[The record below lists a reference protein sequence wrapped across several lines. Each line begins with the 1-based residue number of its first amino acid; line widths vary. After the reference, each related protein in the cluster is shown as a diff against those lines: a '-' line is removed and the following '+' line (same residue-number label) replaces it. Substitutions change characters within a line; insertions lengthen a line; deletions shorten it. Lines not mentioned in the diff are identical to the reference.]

1 VENSSNNRQI
11 VLLTKARAA
20 LVEAKTLDDVKA
32 IRNQGEAAIRYAK
45 SRRDIGREAILE
57 AQEIVRRAER
67 RLGEMLA
74 GMDGKGSHGGNR
86 KSSNAMLL
94 DDLGFT
100 KMESSRFQAEARVPE
115 PIFENWLQKTRERG
129 EELTQAA
136 LIKLGK
142 QHEACKASPVVESV
156 DEAESAIIGKLDSL
170 VLQGKHFGCIY
181 ADPPWKYGNQGT
193 RASTN
198 NHYQTMTVEEI
209 AAEPVAQLSAD
220 NCHLHLWT
228 TNGFLFEAR
237 EIMEAW
243 GFKYKSVFVW
253 VKPQMG
259 MGNYWR
265 LSHEFMLLGVKGS
278 LPFREH
284 NLMSWLEADRTKHS
298 RKPRAV
304 REMIE
309 RASPGPYLELYGREE
324 IEGWTVYGNQIER
337 TLFNA

>member
-1 VENSSNNRQI
+1 MNNG
-11 VLLTKARAA
+11 LAPLNKARKA
-20 LVEAKTLDDVKA
+20 LALMTTPKEAKDYLDKATA
-32 IRNQGEAAIRYAK
+32 IRDYYGRQEGAFELANEAA
-45 SRRDIGREAILE
+45 
-57 AQEIVRRAER
+57 EIMIWARR
-67 RLGEMLA
+67 RLGELFA
-74 GMDGKGSHGGNR
+74 EVPRDGGGR
-86 KSSNAMLL
+86 PGKTHPSDGTSLQTIIE
-94 DDLGFT
+94 DLGVG
-100 KMESSRFQAEARVPE
+100 SSTVHRWQQEAGVPE
-115 PIFENWLQKTRERG
+115 ERLLAWIEKTRPVRI
-129 EELTQAA
+129 LTADGVR
-136 LIKLGK
+136 KLAK
-142 QHEACKASPVVESV
+142 QHEACNVKTNNDEEADESSV
-156 DEAESAIIGKLDSL
+156 IKNLYTL
-170 VLQGKHFGCIY
+170 VKQKKQFGCIY

-193 RASTN
+193 RASTD

-243 GFKYKSVFVW
+243 GFKYKSAFVW

-284 NLMSWLEADRTKHS
+284 NLMSWIEADRTKHS
-298 RKPRAV
+298 RKPRVV